1 MSWNVVLNKF
11 IEIKER
17 FIGEFGESSLWN
29 YKDITCIEYW
39 VEKLENKEYENM
51 ISCLKFTESND
62 LLMFRYYYLERA
74 VKNGIVKSVE
84 ELWNVYDGF
93 YSECRSVV
101 INIKENELV
110 LTPFKKF
117 HNINAVSWTKED
129 VIAEKIKQSKHV
141 EISTKLDG
149 SMQSARWY
157 KGKVVVAGSKGIDR
171 KKAYRVDCSYQI
183 IESNE
188 SYKQMLQDYNEY
200 TAIFEYIFLNDVHV
214 VKYNK
219 EEEGLY
225 LVGMRSVA
233 TGEELSY
240 KETIEIAKKYNI
252 PSTSIID
259 KSYEEVM
266 SSLDD
271 KKSYEAEGFVLNVDG
286 LKVKIKYNDFVMM
299 HHVVSQLVS
308 PNVIIKN
315 IADDTWDDLYS
326 KIPEQYRKRTDEVAQ
341 KTYALIDKY
350 TNHVNYYVSALRKH
364 NLSKKEA
371 MLWIRQNVPK
381 MYEPYVRETYL
392 GKECNFIKNRNGKY
406 LKLNEIEALL

>member
-1 MSWNVVLNKF
+1 MSWNTVLNKF
-11 IEIKER
+11 IEIKKKFTEK
-17 FIGEFGESSLWN
+17 FGEDSLWD

-51 ISCLKFTESND
+51 ISCLKFTEFND
-62 LLMFRYYYLERA
+62 MLMFHYYYLERA

-84 ELWNVYDGF
+84 DLWNVYDGF

-129 VIAEKIKQSKHV
+129 VIAEKIKQAKNV

-157 KGKVVVAGSKGIDR
+157 KGKVVVAGSQGIDR
-171 KKAYRVDCSYQI
+171 KKAYRIDCSYQI

-188 SYKQMLQDYNEY
+188 NYKQMLQDYNEY

-225 LVGMRSVA
+225 LIGMR
-233 TGEELSY
+233 
-240 KETIEIAKKYNI
+240 
-252 PSTSIID
+252 
-259 KSYEEVM
+259 
-266 SSLDD
+266 
-271 KKSYEAEGFVLNVDG
+271 
-286 LKVKIKYNDFVMM
+286 
-299 HHVVSQLVS
+299 
-308 PNVIIKN
+308 
-315 IADDTWDDLYS
+315 
-326 KIPEQYRKRTDEVAQ
+326 R
-341 KTYALIDKY
+341 YALIDKY
-350 TNHVNYYVSALRKH
+350 TNHVNHYISVLQKYD
-364 NLSKKEA
+364 LSKKEA
-371 MLWIRQNVPK
+371 MLWIRRNVPK
-381 MYEPYVRETYL
+381 MYESYVRETYL